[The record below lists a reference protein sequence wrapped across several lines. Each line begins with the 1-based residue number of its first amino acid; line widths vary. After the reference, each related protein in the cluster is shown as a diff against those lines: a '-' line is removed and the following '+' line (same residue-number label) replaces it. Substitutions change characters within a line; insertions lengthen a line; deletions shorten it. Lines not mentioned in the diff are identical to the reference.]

1 MQTIANSKHEETDL
15 NAESAKYY
23 QKFSDPEKKK
33 KKVREWSL
41 KPKPSLQI
49 LTHCYALLS
58 SSLVLTQPF
67 YFISLDLV
75 PINIH

>member
-33 KKVREWSL
+33 KKSEND
-41 KPKPSLQI
+41 
-49 LTHCYALLS
+49 H
-58 SSLVLTQPF
+58 
-67 YFISLDLV
+67 
-75 PINIH
+75 

>member
-33 KKVREWSL
+33 KSQRMITEAQTLSTDLNSL
-41 KPKPSLQI
+41 LCLAQQFPGAHTTI
-49 LTHCYALLS
+49 LFHFFRLS
-58 SSLVLTQPF
+58 S
-67 YFISLDLV
+67 
-75 PINIH
+75 H